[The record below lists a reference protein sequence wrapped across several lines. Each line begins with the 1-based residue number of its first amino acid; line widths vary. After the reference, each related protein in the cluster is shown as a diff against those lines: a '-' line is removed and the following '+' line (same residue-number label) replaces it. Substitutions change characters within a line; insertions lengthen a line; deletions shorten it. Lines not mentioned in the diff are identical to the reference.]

1 MYQRTSVG
9 LDVHARSVVA
19 CGIDGETGEVFER
32 RLTPQHGEIL
42 AWIRNLPAP
51 VAVAYEAGPTG
62 YGLARFLPENGIDC
76 VVAAPSKLQRP
87 AGDRVKTDRRD
98 ARHLARLLHLNEIVA
113 VNVPSV
119 TQEAARDL
127 VRAREATRK
136 DLMSARHRVS
146 KLLLRQGIVY
156 YGGRAWTGKHE
167 LWLRAQHFDVPG
179 RQLAYDTV
187 FDTMLATTDRRDR
200 LDTAIAAMAADS
212 EYTPV
217 VTRLGCLRGVSTLT
231 AFALAVE
238 IGDWHRLTGRSVGA
252 YLGLVPSE
260 SSSGGSR
267 VAGTDHQDRQRARP
281 PAARRSGLAPPHRV
295 SAQCGAAAPL
305 GSGQLRRHG
314 PAASAGNR
322 RLHARWQGVRRTPQ
336 TRHRR
341 QRRDRPRT
349 RRLVLVAGRARRLS
363 ASSLMPH
370 PGSLRD
376 RRSPLDRCQGRFS
389 SLRCGDSTLT
399 PALHGDHHGK
409 DPGNGPTAAK
419 MSGRSNTCGD
429 GSA

>member
-42 AWIRNLPAP
+42 AWIRNLPGP

-167 LWLRAQHFDVPG
+167 LWLRAQRFDVPG
-179 RQLAYDTV
+179 R
-187 FDTMLATTDRRDR
+187 
-200 LDTAIAAMAADS
+200 
-212 EYTPV
+212 
-217 VTRLGCLRGVSTLT
+217 
-231 AFALAVE
+231 
-238 IGDWHRLTGRSVGA
+238 
-252 YLGLVPSE
+252 
-260 SSSGGSR
+260 
-267 VAGTDHQDRQRARP
+267 RAR
-281 PAARRSGLAPPHRV
+281 L
-295 SAQCGAAAPL
+295 
-305 GSGQLRRHG
+305 
-314 PAASAGNR
+314 
-322 RLHARWQGVRRTPQ
+322 
-336 TRHRR
+336 
-341 QRRDRPRT
+341 
-349 RRLVLVAGRARRLS
+349 
-363 ASSLMPH
+363 
-370 PGSLRD
+370 
-376 RRSPLDRCQGRFS
+376 
-389 SLRCGDSTLT
+389 
-399 PALHGDHHGK
+399 
-409 DPGNGPTAAK
+409 
-419 MSGRSNTCGD
+419 
-429 GSA
+429 